1 MLTLSTHGGMYTP
14 ALEEIPESWLMLSGP
29 FGWNPGP
36 PFASL
41 VLLVEEAEVLVTLA

>member
-1 MLTLSTHGGMYTP
+1 MYTP